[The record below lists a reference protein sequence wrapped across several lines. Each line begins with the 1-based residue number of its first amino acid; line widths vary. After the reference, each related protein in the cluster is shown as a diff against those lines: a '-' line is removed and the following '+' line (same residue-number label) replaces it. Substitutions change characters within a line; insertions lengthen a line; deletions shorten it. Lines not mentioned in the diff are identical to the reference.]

1 MKLSFASVPNIA
13 PDFNSSTRHITSDI
27 ASLELAI
34 LSLGGLGGSGKVATD
49 LAKGFAT
56 AGAKVSVL
64 TSSEPQWGADRDPLL
79 DYVPVNA
86 PKTPTE
92 PDRSWIVPLA
102 YDIMEQIET
111 REIKVLNVHY
121 AVGLIEAALL
131 ARQALAA
138 RGYRLAVCLTLH
150 GSDVTGFGR
159 RLNYGSQLRECI
171 AACDRV
177 TAVSSWL
184 ADQAVEILALKKRP
198 TVIHN
203 SVDLKL
209 FRPLRIRDT
218 TRSKQILNLCH
229 VSNFRSVKR
238 PLDAIQVLAR
248 VRGAGVRAQL
258 FMIGDGLLIKE
269 AREYAREL
277 NVAEDVMFL
286 GTASPNEL
294 VHWLSVTDMML
305 VTSES
310 ESFCLAALEAMACGV
325 PVMGTYC
332 GGLEEVVKEL
342 GADLPDKLLSPLGD
356 TATMATK
363 IVQMFKS
370 PVTYEMICDRLTTM
384 IKIRF
389 CRSTQ
394 LQAYGHLLSELQQGV
409 GE

>member
-1 MKLSFASVPNIA
+1 MKLSASIPNIVL
-13 PDFNSSTRHITSDI
+13 DWNSAIRYNTSDI
-27 ASLELAI
+27 ASLKVAI
-34 LSLGGLGGSGKVATD
+34 LSLGGLGGSGKVATE
-49 LAKGFAT
+49 LAKGLAT
-56 AGAKVSVL
+56 SGAKVSVL
-64 TSSEPQWGADRDPLL
+64 TSSNPQWEADCDPLL
-79 DYVPVNA
+79 HYMPVNA
-86 PKTPTE
+86 PKVPTE
-92 PDRSWIVPLA
+92 PDSSWIVPLA
-102 YDIMEQIET
+102 YDIIEQVET

-121 AVGLIEAALL
+121 AVGLVEAALL

-150 GSDVTGFGR
+150 GSDVTGFGSKF
-159 RLNYGSQLRECI
+159 NYGSQLRECI

-184 ADQAVEILALKKRP
+184 ADRAVEILALKKRP

-209 FRPLRIRDT
+209 FRPLQRRNK

-248 VRGAGVRAQL
+248 LRGAGVRAQL
-258 FMIGDGLLIKE
+258 FMIGDGSLLGE
-269 AREYAREL
+269 ARKYAREL

-286 GTASPNEL
+286 GAASPNEL

-325 PVMGTYC
+325 PVIGTYC
-332 GGLEEVVKEL
+332 GGLEEVMEEL
-342 GADLPDKLLSPLGD
+342 GADLPEKLLSPVGD

-363 IVQMFKS
+363 ILQIFNS
-370 PVTYEMICDRLTTM
+370 PQNYETICDRLLKM
-384 IKIRF
+384 IKICF

-394 LQAYGHLLSELQQGV
+394 VQAYGNLLRELQQEV
-409 GE
+409 EE